1 MDGFKKLIMKGNL
14 IELAT
19 AFIMGTAFAAV
30 VTATTNVIMSIIL
43 KVSGGKEPNFDA
55 WQPGGL
61 PIGAFI
67 TALISF
73 LLMAAIVY
81 FLIVAPYQKAKELWF
96 PAEES
101 DETPADVAVLEEI
114 RDLLKAQRG
123 WGCPRARAQG
133 PERPPPWCGGTWAR
147 SHASLAD
154 SVRGARSS
162 RSSPVVSGRTSPKIS
177 ASRRRRCHSLAS
189 DGSPAPAAGG
199 V

>member
-1 MDGFKKLIMKGNL
+1 MKGNL

-123 WGCPRARAQG
+123 
-133 PERPPPWCGGTWAR
+133 
-147 SHASLAD
+147 
-154 SVRGARSS
+154 
-162 RSSPVVSGRTSPKIS
+162 
-177 ASRRRRCHSLAS
+177 
-189 DGSPAPAAGG
+189 
-199 V
+199 